1 MYILNNILLLV
12 LDASPYL
19 LMGFVIAGLIK
30 AFISEEF
37 IQKVL
42 GKNDVKTVALASLIG
57 APVPLCSCGVIPV
70 VQGIKKQ
77 GASKGAT
84 ISFLVS
90 TPETGVDSV
99 AMTYGMMG
107 PVMAILRPVYAI
119 LTAFF
124 AGVIE
129 LLLFKD
135 DGIDSQKKS
144 CCSSKVKQEI
154 DIESP
159 VDGKLVANKESS
171 SKGQSSTRLVSSTTA
186 TDASEE
192 SNESVSS
199 SKPCCPSKKKVEEKK
214 TSCCA
219 GKNKAVKKE
228 TWLTKIRDG
237 LKYSFTNLLSDISPT
252 LLFGFVLGG
261 FISSLLSEELVKQYF
276 NGGVS
281 GYVAIVLLSVPMYIC
296 ATSSTPIAAAFMM
309 KGMSPGTA
317 LVFLMAGPATNFTSL
332 SILSKIFGVKSIVSY
347 LTVIIFSSIAFGLL
361 TDYLIFMKLF
371 EITLS
376 THLTHHHEMQ
386 TTWLQVGASIVF
398 MCPVFYYSFLALSS
412 KLKGQK

>member
-30 AFISEEF
+30 ALISEEF

-42 GKNDVKTVALASLIG
+42 GKNDVQTVALASLIG
-57 APVPLCSCGVIPV
+57 APIPLCSCGVIPV

-84 ISFLVS
+84 IAFLVS

-107 PVMAILRPVYAI
+107 PIMAILRPVYAI

-124 AGVIE
+124 AGVVE
-129 LLLFKD
+129 LILFKD
-135 DGIDSQKKS
+135 EGIKVQNKSCCSSKVVQEVGIDNLSKKENVVKTDYSTNLNTAGNETESSSKSCCPSKKQPEEKKS
-144 CCSSKVKQEI
+144 CCSSK
-154 DIESP
+154 
-159 VDGKLVANKESS
+159 
-171 SKGQSSTRLVSSTTA
+171 
-186 TDASEE
+186 
-192 SNESVSS
+192 SVS
-199 SKPCCPSKKKVEEKK
+199 PKKITIV
-214 TSCCA
+214 
-219 GKNKAVKKE
+219 
-228 TWLTKIRDG
+228 TKILNG

-261 FISSLLSEELVKQYF
+261 LITSLLSEDLVKQYF
-276 NGGVS
+276 NGGIT
-281 GYVAIVLLSVPMYIC
+281 GYIAVVLLSVPMYIC

-332 SILSKIFGVKSIVSY
+332 SILSKIFGIRSIASYLSVIIVSSIV
-347 LTVIIFSSIAFGLL
+347 FGLL

-376 THLTHHHEMQ
+376 QNLAHHHHEMKSSWFQ
-386 TTWLQVGASIVF
+386 IFASIVF
-398 MCPVFYYSFLALSS
+398 MGPVFYYTFQSIKS
-412 KLKGQK
+412 KLKSN

>member
-1 MYILNNILLLV
+1 MYIFDNIILLV

-30 AFISEEF
+30 ALISEEF
-37 IQKVL
+37 IQKLL
-42 GKNDVKTVALASLIG
+42 GKNDVQTVALASLIG

-84 ISFLVS
+84 IAFLVS

-107 PVMAILRPVYAI
+107 PVMAILRPIYAI

-124 AGVIE
+124 AGVVE

-135 DGIDSQKKS
+135 EDIKEQTSSCCSKKIEEPEISEPKLVEKKS
-144 CCSSKVKQEI
+144 CCPSSKN
-154 DIESP
+154 
-159 VDGKLVANKESS
+159 L
-171 SKGQSSTRLVSSTTA
+171 
-186 TDASEE
+186 EE
-192 SNESVSS
+192 SNTNKDVPDKAIEVEATSDS
-199 SKPCCPSKKKVEEKK
+199 CCPSKKKVVEEKP
-214 TSCCA
+214 SCCA
-219 GKNKAVKKE
+219 SKKSGVNKV
-228 TWLTKIRDG
+228 TFVSKIMDG

-261 FISSLLSEELVKQYF
+261 IITSLLSEDLVKHYF

-281 GYVAIVLLSVPMYIC
+281 GYIAIVLLSVPMYIC

-332 SILSKIFGVKSIVSY
+332 SILSKIFGFKSIVSY
-347 LTVIIFSSIAFGLL
+347 LSVIIVSSIVFGLL
-361 TDYLIFMKLF
+361 TDYLILIKLF

-376 THLTHHHEMQ
+376 SNLTHHHEMK
-386 TTWLQVGASIVF
+386 TSWLQIVASIVF
-398 MCPVFYYSFLALSS
+398 MAPVFYYSSKALIV
-412 KLKGQK
+412 KIKARY